1 MSMTL
6 TDLIAPN
13 AIIPALKVN
22 GKKQAI
28 RELAARAAELTGQGE
43 RAILEILLQREKLG
57 STAVGNGVA
66 IPHGKLPK
74 LGRLFGL
81 FARLERPIN
90 FEALDSQPVDLVFL
104 LLAPEAAGADH
115 LKALARVARLLRDPE
130 IARKLRESSDADA
143 LYAVLAMS
151 PASSAA

>member
-1 MSMTL
+1 MTL
-6 TDLIAPN
+6 TDLVAPS

-22 GKKQAI
+22 GKKQALQ
-28 RELAARAAELTGQGE
+28 ELAARSAALTGQSE
-43 RAILEILLQREKLG
+43 RAILEILVQREKLG

-81 FARLERPIN
+81 FARLERPID
-90 FEALDSQPVDLVFL
+90 FEALDGQPVELIFL

-115 LKALARVARLLRDPE
+115 LKALARVARLLRDSE
-130 IARKLRESSDADA
+130 IARKLRASSDADA

>member
-1 MSMTL
+1 MTL
-6 TDLIAPN
+6 TDLVAPS

-28 RELAARAAELTGQGE
+28 QELAARAAELTGQSE
-43 RAILEILLQREKLG
+43 RAILEVLLQREKLG
-57 STAVGNGVA
+57 STGVGNGIA

-81 FARLERPIN
+81 FARLERPID

-130 IARKLRESSDADA
+130 VTRKLRESGDADA
-143 LYAVLAMS
+143 IYAVLAMP